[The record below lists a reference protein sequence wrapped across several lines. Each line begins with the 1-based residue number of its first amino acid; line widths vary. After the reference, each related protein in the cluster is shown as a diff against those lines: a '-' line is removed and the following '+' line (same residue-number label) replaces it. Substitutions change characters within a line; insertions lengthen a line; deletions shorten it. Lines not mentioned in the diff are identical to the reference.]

1 MRRSAVGNIPAVSTA
16 APLAPVASNHEEEQS
31 RLASPGS
38 KTYSEKHHQHDFN
51 GRRLETAGG
60 QMNEKHSGHDL
71 HRTST
76 STSSTAPTVTESH
89 DLEHSISRVS
99 TDPHGNTYPERGKE
113 AYLVVFGSFCGCMI
127 SLGFMNTLST
137 YTAYLTTHQ
146 LADLPTSTAGWVF
159 GIYAF
164 LSFFLG
170 LQIGPL
176 FDAFGPRCLGG
187 TGTALVFTP
196 SIAAIGHWFYLRRGT
211 FTGVACVGG
220 SLGGI
225 IFPLTL
231 QALFGMENIGW
242 AWSQRILALINLPLA
257 ICANLFIKSRLPP
270 TRPVRKE
277 QILPD
282 PRIFRDKTFALVTLA
297 VFFVEWGLFVP
308 ISYLTNFALAIGVDE
323 TFSYQ
328 IIAIFNAGSCF
339 GRWLPGLVA
348 DKVGRFNTM
357 ILTTVICWIGT
368 FAFWLPSEM
377 LVGAGQTAR
386 LALLIVF
393 SLIFGF
399 GSGAGISL
407 VPVCVGQLCK
417 TEEYGR
423 YYATCYTI
431 VSFATLTG
439 IPLAGGLLVNENG
452 RERYWGL
459 ILFTGMS
466 YLVSTAVFIGAKM
479 TRVGFGKDL
488 WKGRF

>member
-1 MRRSAVGNIPAVSTA
+1 MLGGTGLTRAFSPRRTTVQVAVEE
-16 APLAPVASNHEEEQS
+16 AS
-31 RLASPGS
+31 R
-38 KTYSEKHHQHDFN
+38 
-51 GRRLETAGG
+51 
-60 QMNEKHSGHDL
+60 
-71 HRTST
+71 
-76 STSSTAPTVTESH
+76 
-89 DLEHSISRVS
+89 EHSIYSDSDPGSTTNASSVSVRLYDEGEFFNREELGEKLSAPKKKRKCGRKSKNKKKARDILTTS
-99 TDPHGNTYPERGKE
+99 TDRPKPPLPFENDAGEDAPP
-113 AYLVVFGSFCGCMI
+113 LD
-127 SLGFMNTLST
+127 LS
-137 YTAYLTTHQ
+137 
-146 LADLPTSTAGWVF
+146 
-159 GIYAF
+159 
-164 LSFFLG
+164 
-170 LQIGPL
+170 GPL
-176 FDAFGPRCLGG
+176 FDAFGPRYLVLVGSILMLLTYILLAWCTQYWHFIVCFSCLGG

-257 ICANLFIKSRLPP
+257 ICANLFIRSRLPP

-377 LVGAGQTAR
+377 LAGAGQTAR